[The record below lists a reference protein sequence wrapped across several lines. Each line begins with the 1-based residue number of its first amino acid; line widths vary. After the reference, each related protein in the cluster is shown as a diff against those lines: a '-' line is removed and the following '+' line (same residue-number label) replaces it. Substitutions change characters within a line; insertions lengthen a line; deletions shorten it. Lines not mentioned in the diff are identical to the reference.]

1 MALAM
6 SLRGLRGLRGRGRGS
21 ALGRR
26 RRRGFIIVGI
36 LGGVLLLWGFFFGY
50 DIYVLYRVLRIDMYV
65 SISG

>member
-26 RRRGFIIVGI
+26 RRRSFIIIGNLRGI
-36 LGGVLLLWGFFFGY
+36 LFLWAFFFGY
-50 DIYVLYRVLRIDMYV
+50 VYTEY
-65 SISG
+65 